1 MNRFVLKH
9 VHAFYK
15 KNEIFGKK
23 IEGDWNI
30 YSKAVALIFVSVTD
44 ASESL

>member
-1 MNRFVLKH
+1 MCTHFIKTI
-9 VHAFYK
+9 K
-15 KNEIFGKK
+15 ENEIFGKK

-30 YSKAVALIFVSVTD
+30 NSKAVALIFVSVTD